1 VKRQESWAGWV
12 FVFLLATA
20 IVRVAAAQ
28 DAGEIVV
35 ERNVPATMRDGIR
48 LQADIYR
55 PKGDGKLPVV
65 LARTPYGKG
74 AAEAIGRF
82 IAAHGYITVIQ
93 DCRGRFASEGAW
105 YAFKNDDL
113 DGYDAVEWAATIPG
127 SDGRVVMWG
136 GSYAAI
142 TQVLAAVTSPP
153 HLVTITPWMVPSN
166 FHEGVVYQGGAL
178 EKNLT
183 DSWVG
188 GVSADPVTQKPPA
201 DLHSVDFYRDWR
213 LHPDYDQYWKL
224 MTIDSRP
231 EKILVP
237 GLYLSGWY
245 DVFISGAL
253 RNYESV
259 SKHGNPAVQAKQ
271 RLIIGPW
278 MHGMASSKSGDVDFG
293 PAATPDPTIVFRWYD
308 YILKG
313 TSNEFNTGKPVKIF
327 VMGKNVWRDEDAWPL
342 ARAQTT
348 RYYLHSN
355 GKANS
360 VTGDGSL
367 GPAAPKR
374 EANDQYVYDPAD
386 PVPTQGGGL
395 CCGPKPEGGAFDQR
409 SIEQRPD
416 VLVYTSEP
424 FKNDFEITGNIEVEL
439 YAHSSAVDTDLT
451 VKVVDVRPDGYAQN
465 LTDGILRL
473 RYRNS
478 MEKPEL
484 LKPGEV
490 YKITVDAGP
499 TSNVFLPGHRLR
511 IEVSSSN
518 GPRFDSNPNTGANS
532 DQEKNPIKAT
542 NAILHDSDHPSAVLL
557 PVIPQ

>member
-1 VKRQESWAGWV
+1 VKRQMNWAIGF
-12 FVFLLATA
+12 FVLQLVGVT
-20 IVRVAAAQ
+20 VRVATAQ
-28 DAGEIVV
+28 DPADVVV
-35 ERNVPATMRDGIR
+35 EHNVPATMRDGIR

-55 PKGDGKLPVV
+55 PKSDGKYPVMLV
-65 LARTPYGKG
+65 RTPYYKTPVEPI
-74 AAEAIGRF
+74 ARLM
-82 IAAHGYITVIQ
+82 AAHGYIAVIQ
-93 DCRGRFASEGAW
+93 DCRGRFASEGSW
-105 YAFKNDDL
+105 YAFKNEGL
-113 DGYDAVEWAATIPG
+113 DGYDTVEWAAALPG

-136 GSYAAI
+136 GSYVAI
-142 TQVLAAVTSPP
+142 TQVLTAVTSPP
-153 HLVTITPWMVPSN
+153 HLAGITPWMVPSN
-166 FHEGVVYQGGAL
+166 FHEGVVYQGGAV
-178 EKNLT
+178 EQNVI

-188 GVSADPVTQKPPA
+188 GMSADPVTHKPPA

-224 MTIDSRP
+224 LTIDSRP

-245 DVFISGAL
+245 DVFIEGAL

-259 SKHGNPAVQAKQ
+259 SKDGNAAVQAKQ

-278 MHGMASSKSGDVDFG
+278 THGMASSKSGDVDFG
-293 PAATPDPTIVFRWYD
+293 PSATPDPAMAFRWYD
-308 YILKG
+308 FVLKG
-313 TSNEFNTGKPVKIF
+313 TANEFNSGKPVKIF
-327 VMGKNVWRDEDAWPL
+327 VMGRNVWREEDAWPL
-342 ARAQTT
+342 ARAKTT
-348 RYYLHSN
+348 RYYLHSS

-367 GPAAPKR
+367 SPAAPKK

-395 CCGPKPEGGAFDQR
+395 CCGPKPEAGAFDQR
-409 SIEQRPD
+409 SIEKRPD
-416 VLVYTSEP
+416 VLVYSSEP
-424 FKNDFEITGNIEVEL
+424 FKNDFEVTGDIQVEL
-439 YAHSSAVDTDLT
+439 YARSSAVDTDLT
-451 VKVVDVRPDGYAQN
+451 VKLMDVRPDGYAQN

-478 MEKPEL
+478 METSEL
-484 LKPGEV
+484 LKPGDV
-490 YKITVDAGP
+490 YKVTVDAGP

-518 GPRFDSNPNTGANS
+518 NPRFDANPNTGASS
-532 DQEKNPIKAT
+532 DREKNPIKAT
-542 NAILHDSDHPSAVLL
+542 NAILHDSEHPSAILL